1 MRPMSRRLVAAA
13 WCGLAAAL
21 PARPVR
27 AEDPVVVTTVDGNV
41 EIELVDE
48 IVVGDGGPV
57 PVEVQAVPGA
67 PAGDAAPEPRKLEPL
82 PPVPQLLDAV
92 MRDFLEGV
100 PGKETLDDV
109 MRRAANRNRALAAA
123 AEAAQ
128 RAQFIRQQAQQF
140 ESMLEPL
147 LNTELAI
154 VRRTCGS
161 LAPEARRDVLEAAR
175 RGVRDVALQVA
186 KAQVEGDGGRPADVR
201 RAIHE
206 RVAAAVEPRAA
217 AAEFAT
223 YQSESRRRSERR
235 EETARIRIVH
245 KLDERLGLTAAQ
257 RQDVLA
263 DLRARWQAAWIR
275 ELDDHG
281 VMSNDMPLAPD
292 FAEDCITRHLDAA
305 QSRSWRQWC
314 EAASGKGLPFNGID
328 WSEFN
333 ALQQHPQK
341 VDNWWRP

>member
-1 MRPMSRRLVAAA
+1 MSRHLAAAA
-13 WCGLAAAL
+13 WCGLASAL
-21 PARPVR
+21 PACLIR
-27 AEDPVVVTTVDGNV
+27 ADDPVVVTTVDGNV
-41 EIELVDE
+41 VIEVVDE

-57 PVEVQAVPGA
+57 PVEVQAVPAA
-67 PAGDAAPEPRKLEPL
+67 PAGEPAAEPRRLEPL

-92 MRDFLEGV
+92 MRGFLEGV

-109 MRRAANRNRALAAA
+109 MRRAANRNRAAAAA

-128 RAQFIRQQAQQF
+128 RAEFMRQQAQQF
-140 ESMLEPL
+140 ESMLQPL
-147 LNTELAI
+147 LGTELAI

-175 RGVRDVALQVA
+175 RGVREVAIQVA
-186 KAQVEGDGGRPADVR
+186 KAQFEGDGGRPADVR

-206 RVAAAVEPRAA
+206 RIAAAVEPRAA
-217 AAEFAT
+217 AAEFAS
-223 YQSESRRRSERR
+223 YESESRRRRERR
-235 EETARIRIVH
+235 EEAARIRIVL
-245 KLDERLGLTAAQ
+245 KLDERLGLTATQ

-292 FAEDCITRHLDAA
+292 FAEDCIAPHLDAA
-305 QSRSWRQWC
+305 QVRSWRQWC
-314 EAASGKGLPFNGID
+314 EAASGKGVPFNGID

-341 VDNWWRP
+341 VDDWWRP